1 MAEFLTGNAFFACTL
16 TVLAFLLGQLV
27 QKKWKLAILNPILL
41 AAVGIGIF
49 LTAAKIPNSEYQ
61 KGVEFLNFLLT
72 PATISLSVSLY
83 TQVKKLRAHLGA
95 ILAGALG
102 GTVSAILLIW
112 AMARGLGLN
121 TTLQYSLLPKSLTT
135 AIGVALSEEMG
146 GIGAVTTAAI
156 IATGILGNITGPF
169 LSKLL
174 KLTDPIAQG
183 VAYGT
188 ASHVIGTARA
198 ASISELTGAVSSL
211 SLTVAGVFS
220 CVILAF
226 LV

>member
-1 MAEFLTGNAFFACTL
+1 
-16 TVLAFLLGQLV
+16 
-27 QKKWKLAILNPILL
+27 
-41 AAVGIGIF
+41 
-49 LTAAKIPNSEYQ
+49 
-61 KGVEFLNFLLT
+61 
-72 PATISLSVSLY
+72 
-83 TQVKKLRAHLGA
+83 
-95 ILAGALG
+95 
-102 GTVSAILLIW
+102 
-112 AMARGLGLN
+112 
-121 TTLQYSLLPKSLTT
+121 
-135 AIGVALSEEMG
+135 MG

-198 ASISELTGAVSSL
+198 ASVSELAGAVSSL